1 MRRCGKA
8 GHTQR
13 AVSFLAMGGT
23 ALRAGGAMVR
33 SEVAER
39 LMRGRATGWR
49 CRGLSAVKS
58 AVIMR
63 HAASDRAALR
73 ATR

>member
-23 ALRAGGAMVR
+23 ALRAGGTMVR
-33 SEVAER
+33 SKVAER

-49 CRGLSAVKS
+49 CRGLSAV
-58 AVIMR
+58 VMR
-63 HAASDRAALR
+63 HAASNRAALR